1 MKKTLL
7 AATTMSLALL
17 LGACG
22 ETTVEKVDKEET
34 ATATEETT
42 ETDAAETTKNEVFA
56 IGDTVN
62 VNDVEITIT
71 KAEFT
76 DPAEY
81 SESANGKILT
91 LDVDVNNTSDEQ
103 TFVSDTDFGL
113 SLGDTQADDYYSY
126 DEMALSADLNKGKK
140 KSGKLYYDVEE
151 SDTYELIYT
160 PSFSFDDTEVKWD
173 IKVK

>member
-1 MKKTLL
+1 MKKLLFASAVMSLTLL
-7 AATTMSLALL
+7 LA
-17 LGACG
+17 ACG
-22 ETTVEKVDKEET
+22 ETTVEKVEKEDS
-34 ATATEETT
+34 ATATEEK
-42 ETDAAETTKNEVFA
+42 AETKNEVFA

-62 VNDVEITIT
+62 VNGVELTIT